1 MANFA
6 YKLTTTKNMKTAG
19 ILDASAMTIDIDGEV
34 KKLSTLWSEY
44 DGVGVEINIKVKT
57 EEELNEPED
66 SEEE

>member
-1 MANFA
+1 ME
-6 YKLTTTKNMKTAG
+6 K
-19 ILDASAMTIDIDGEV
+19 S

>member
-19 ILDASAMTIDIDGEV
+19 IFDAAAMTIDIDGEV

-57 EEELNEPED
+57 EEELDEPEGSD
-66 SEEE
+66 E